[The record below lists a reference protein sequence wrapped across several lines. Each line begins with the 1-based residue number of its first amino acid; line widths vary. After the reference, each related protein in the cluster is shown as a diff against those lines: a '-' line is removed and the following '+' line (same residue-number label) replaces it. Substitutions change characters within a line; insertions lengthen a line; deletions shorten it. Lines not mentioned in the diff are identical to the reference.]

1 MESNGCLDF
10 NKPDLKGFSKEERG
24 IAEKVCYFL
33 KVDGAHHYSE
43 SAYDQYFNLIYSAKN
58 WKSGPLV
65 GIFKILRD
73 HKRK

>member
-1 MESNGCLDF
+1 M
-10 NKPDLKGFSKEERG
+10 
-24 IAEKVCYFL
+24 CYFL
-33 KVDGAHHYSE
+33 KVDGAHHYSK

-65 GIFKILRD
+65 GIFKMLRD